1 MLLEQKRIG
10 MATLCLTV
18 VKETNILSIME
29 LNLNDCNQSINPT
42 VSFLPN
48 DSLCAL
54 SEEQYL
60 GKEGS
65 VQTHTQNGL
74 FSLNGKIGR
83 REKTMA

>member
-18 VKETNILSIME
+18 VNETNILSIME

-48 DSLCAL
+48 TSLCAL

-60 GKEGS
+60 GKE
-65 VQTHTQNGL
+65 VHKHTQNGL